1 MATIAA
7 EGLLARSSNRGNLR
21 RRYLIDKLFGALVM
35 LAAALGVALLAII
48 IAYIVIK
55 GLPAWNLEFFI
66 GHTEP
71 VGVAQGGVG
80 QAIVGSLMML
90 AVACLLGIPLGIGAA
105 LYLSEYGQ
113 GFVAEATQFAIET
126 IAGVPSIVI
135 GSFIWAFLVK
145 TIMGSYSGLAG
156 GIALGIIMIPIV
168 ARTAQEVLRL
178 VPNSLREASLAL
190 GIPYWKTVVHI
201 VLPTARTGLVTAVV
215 LAAARAGGETAP
227 LLLTAL
233 GNDFYNFDLLKP
245 MSALP
250 LVIYKYALSPY
261 GEWQQQAW
269 GAALVLIVVIGI
281 VSLVTRWSVN
291 RSARRLRG

>member
-7 EGLLARSSNRGNLR
+7 EGLLAKSNNRGNLR
-21 RRYLIDKLFGALVM
+21 RRYFVDRLLGALVT

-80 QAIVGSLMML
+80 QAIVGSLLML
-90 AVACLLGIPLGIGAA
+90 AVACVLGIPLGIGAA
-105 LYLSEYGQ
+105 LYLSEYGR
-113 GFVAEATQFAIET
+113 GAFAEVTQFAIET
-126 IAGVPSIVI
+126 IAGVPSIVA
-135 GSFIWAFLVK
+135 GAFIWAFLVK
-145 TIMGSYSGLAG
+145 TILGSYAGLAG
-156 GIALGIIMIPIV
+156 GVALGIIMIPIV

-178 VPNSLREASLAL
+178 VPDSLREASLAL
-190 GIPYWKTVVHI
+190 GIPYWKTVIYI
-201 VLPTARTGLVTAVV
+201 VLPTARAGLVTAVV
-215 LAAARAGGETAP
+215 LAAARAGGESAP
-227 LLLTAL
+227 LLLTSL

-250 LVIYKYALSPY
+250 LIIYKYALSPY
-261 GEWQQQAW
+261 EEWHQQAW